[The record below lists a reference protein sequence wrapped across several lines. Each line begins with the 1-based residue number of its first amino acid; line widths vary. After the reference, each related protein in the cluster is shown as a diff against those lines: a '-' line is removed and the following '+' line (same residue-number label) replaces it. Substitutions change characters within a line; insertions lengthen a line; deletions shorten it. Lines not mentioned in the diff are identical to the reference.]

1 MLIEI
6 IGCTLGLIAGIELIN
21 EGDAF
26 IEKMFF
32 QKK

>member
-1 MLIEI
+1 MFIEI
-6 IGCTLGLIAGIELIN
+6 ISCTLGLIAGIELIN

-26 IEKMFF
+26 LKKMFF

>member
-6 IGCTLGLIAGIELIN
+6 IGCTLGLVAGIELIN
-21 EGDAF
+21 EGNVF
-26 IEKMFF
+26 LEKMFF